1 MKKKKRKTAKCQSVP
16 EEASSYF
23 TCPTLSWKNCP
34 WTHSWSCLYF
44 HSHRNNPLGEASM
57 RWDFSF
63 LMLKNI
69 FKMAHDG
76 KVTAHCTVD
85 VFLFLFISL
94 AVTKSHLR
102 VGAGNEQCRF
112 RAAFTSS
119 LCHFTVCVSVCLH
132 PAGSDH
138 PKYWHL
144 RDHQTGQKAHFLKQ
158 HRFGSMRMLFTKTQ
172 CYTCWSF
179 ILYNTLCCLVAGRGI
194 DFLYAHFSHLLC
206 KKCFLYS
213 WTL

>member
-1 MKKKKRKTAKCQSVP
+1 MSLFP
-16 EEASSYF
+16 F
-23 TCPTLSWKNCP
+23 TQKQPAGGGIYAVRL
-34 WTHSWSCLYF
+34 LI
-44 HSHRNNPLGEASM
+44 
-57 RWDFSF
+57 